1 MKNIITKFFILAFVL
16 SFLVTIPLWIYV
28 DHVKN
33 HNGSIDTQPD
43 TMEFIQQHGVGSYLV
58 FSFWTAG
65 SEGNIIPGSD
75 DYSSRSD
82 TFASMV
88 GFFMGILWFI
98 MVLYTYDTYIVKKMY
113 PNMVL
118 LAVMFASMF
127 WFWKTTTTIWPLISE
142 FIH

>member
-1 MKNIITKFFILAFVL
+1 MKNKITKFFILAFVL

-28 DHVKN
+28 DHTKN

-88 GFFMGILWFI
+88 GIFMGMIWFI
-98 MVLYTYDTYIVKKMY
+98 MVLYTYDTYFVKKMY
-113 PNMVL
+113 PNML
-118 LAVMFASMF
+118 LVALMLASMF
-127 WFWKTTTTIWPLISE
+127 WFWNTTVTIWPLISR
-142 FIH
+142 FIG